1 MALKDSLKKQLNNAK
16 ITATKA
22 KDAAVSFSDK
32 ITPVIEDK
40 TQQVGERVKTFTDN
54 AKGAVHEKA
63 VAIAP
68 GAVEKAEVAAEK
80 TKELTEKALTATNA
94 AAEKAK
100 DKIVDTAYGISPELV
115 ESTKRTAEKVKDTTD
130 SMNLLNST
138 VKKEAMADLKVAN
151 EEYEAL
157 YVSVVE
163 RTVALHENKVQ
174 CAGLIKAVEDFINS
188 IANSPKEFSATIS
201 EIDINRRCFE
211 NLVADLEMENKK
223 NTEVSGKITGAGIL
237 TGAGVAAFGPT
248 VAMAIATTFGTAST
262 GTAIASLTGAAATK
276 AALAWLGGG
285 ALASGGAGVAGGKA
299 LLALAGPV
307 GWTIGGVAILGGG
320 LLLNSK
326 NKRAAATAEEARKDI
341 EAETNKLREVAS
353 QIDASASLLEECSS
367 GITELFTSLSS
378 LDKRDYQSF
387 TKEEKYD
394 LGSLVNNTKTLSE
407 LINRRAE

>member
-1 MALKDSLKKQLNNAK
+1 MALKDSLKKQLNNAR
-16 ITATKA
+16 TAATKA
-22 KDAAVSFSDK
+22 KDAAVGVSDK
-32 ITPVIEDK
+32 ITREIEDK
-40 TQQVGERVKTFTDN
+40 TQQAGEKVKTFTGK
-54 AKGAVHEKA
+54 AKDAVHEKA
-63 VAIAP
+63 VEIAP
-68 GAVEKAEVAAEK
+68 GAVEKAELAAER
-80 TKELTEKALTATNA
+80 TRELTENALTAVNA

-100 DKIVDTAYGISPELV
+100 DKIVDTAYDISPEFV
-115 ESTKRTAEKVKDTTD
+115 ESTKRTAEKVKDTTEG
-130 SMNLLNST
+130 MNLLNST

-151 EEYEAL
+151 EEYEAI
-157 YVSVVE
+157 YISAVE
-163 RTVALHENKVQ
+163 KTVALHEKKVQ
-174 CAGLIKAVEDFINS
+174 CANLIKTVEEFINS
-188 IANSPKEFSATIS
+188 IANSPKDFSAAIS
-201 EIDINRRCFE
+201 EIDLNRRCFE

-223 NTEVSGKITGAGIL
+223 NAEVSGKITGAGVL

-307 GWTIGGVAILGGG
+307 GWTIGGVAILGGS

-341 EAETNKLREVAS
+341 EAETNKLRKAS
-353 QIDASASLLEECSS
+353 FQIDSSVTLLEECSS
-367 GITELFTSLSS
+367 SVTKLLTALSA

-394 LGSLVNNTKTLSE
+394 LGSLVNHTKTLSE